1 MLPDKSR
8 HLLPKTQSHSC
19 WYIQISSPV
28 DNHTTHPYM
37 YPTHTQTV
45 TRTYHPSDS
54 HTQVH
59 TQTQSYTQAVN
70 PCTATCTNIPSH
82 GHSPLQAYKSTSLL
96 DSPVGSH
103 NCRVIQTLSQ
113 NTQNLMVAETSQL

>member
-59 TQTQSYTQAVN
+59 TQTQSYTQALHSNLHKYTIPWSLPTPGLQVN
-70 PCTATCTNIPSH
+70 VIAR
-82 GHSPLQAYKSTSLL
+82 Q
-96 DSPVGSH
+96 PVGSH